1 MSLHPT
7 AVPVGELARGF
18 VKVAQRLA
26 EVSGHTGMPV
36 SPWWPG
42 ERLGMDGV
50 WGLRVGPEQ
59 RVAWWLRAVRLEKQG
74 VRTVR
79 GW

>member
-26 EVSGHTGMPV
+26 EVSGAHGDASQSLVARRAAGDGWSLGFACGPRAACGLV
-36 SPWWPG
+36 VPG
-42 ERLGMDGV
+42 S
-50 WGLRVGPEQ
+50 
-59 RVAWWLRAVRLEKQG
+59 
-74 VRTVR
+74 
-79 GW
+79 